1 MSEDDDLE
9 RLRQRKLHEM
19 RIRLLRD
26 KALKAEETA
35 RKEESEKPKDPE
47 AILKNV
53 FVGRALEV
61 WEAAKYQYPEATKE
75 VARALVT
82 LIESNRLK
90 EGITGEHLYWL
101 FLQLRLPI
109 RLETKIRIFKSG
121 ELKTIA
127 EKLKEE

>member
-1 MSEDDDLE
+1 LSENDDLE
-9 RLRQRKLHEM
+9 RLKQRKLFEM
-19 RIRLLRD
+19 RRRLLRE
-26 KALKAEETA
+26 KVLKAEEIV
-35 RKEESEKPKDPE
+35 RKEQSEKHKDPE
-47 AILKNV
+47 AVLKNA

-61 WEAAKYQYPEATKE
+61 WEAAKYQYPEAAKE
-75 VARALVT
+75 VAGALVT

-90 EGITGEHLYWL
+90 EKITGEHLYWL

-121 ELKTIA
+121 KLKTIA